1 MCEVEELMLTFV
13 VICRRQRTPLLLATF
28 FGGAALFVG
37 FKFRTMM
44 TQSEAGK
51 NARDKER
58 VNYSVAPGRSGML
71 PPPMLEIPRKA
82 IIETEANGG
91 WLNRWRSV
99 IDNES
104 GN

>member
-1 MCEVEELMLTFV
+1 MCEVEELMLTFA

-51 NARDKER
+51 KARDKEG

-71 PPPMLEIPRKA
+71 PPSHAQNPEKGDYRDR
-82 IIETEANGG
+82 G
-91 WLNRWRSV
+91 
-99 IDNES
+99 
-104 GN
+104 

>member
-1 MCEVEELMLTFV
+1 MCEVEELMLTFA
-13 VICRRQRTPLLLATF
+13 VICRRQRTPLLATF

-51 NARDKER
+51 KARDKER

-71 PPPMLEIPRKA
+71 PASHAQNSEKGEDRD
-82 IIETEANGG
+82 
-91 WLNRWRSV
+91 RR
-99 IDNES
+99 
-104 GN
+104 

>member
-1 MCEVEELMLTFV
+1 VEELMLTFT

-51 NARDKER
+51 KARDKER

-71 PPPMLEIPRKA
+71 PPPTFKIPRKVR
-82 IIETEANGG
+82 IETVANGSG
-91 WLNRWRSV
+91 LNRWRRV
-99 IDNES
+99 IDNE
-104 GN
+104 GGG

>member
-1 MCEVEELMLTFV
+1 MLTFT

-58 VNYSVAPGRSGML
+58 VNYSVAPGRSGMR

-82 IIETEANGG
+82 RIETEANGG